1 MDVRKRMNKSITD
14 KVVYHD
20 TDVRFNRMGTCVSSK
35 NDNVVADMNVNESPC
50 SDGVDSM
57 WSKTTPADMYSI

>member
-1 MDVRKRMNKSITD
+1 MDVRKRMNRSIVD
-14 KVVYHD
+14 KVVY
-20 TDVRFNRMGTCVSSK
+20 VRFNRVGTLVSSK